1 MSLGLVLRVA
11 PFLFV
16 LIWSSGWIVAKY
28 AAPHADPLTFLSLRY
43 ALAAALIGGFAL
55 IVAAPRPRNSAEAGH
70 MLLSGV
76 LIHALYLGGVWWA
89 IAHGVPAGISALL
102 AAIQPLLAAALSR
115 WLTGEAISPKRWFGV
130 ALGSVGLAVVLEPKL
145 AAIDITR
152 LDGLALPLLVNAF
165 AMVAVTLGTF
175 HQKSMLQNVDL
186 RMLAAWQFI
195 GALIVTLPLALAV
208 EPMRIDPAP
217 ETLLA
222 LAWSVLVL
230 SMVAIGLMLLM
241 IRHGSVARLSALIY
255 LVPPTAAVQAYLM
268 FGETLTILQI
278 VGMGI
283 VAVGVYLAT
292 RD

>member
-1 MSLGLVLRVA
+1 
-11 PFLFV
+11 
-16 LIWSSGWIVAKY
+16 
-28 AAPHADPLTFLSLRY
+28 
-43 ALAAALIGGFAL
+43 
-55 IVAAPRPRNSAEAGH
+55 
-70 MLLSGV
+70 
-76 LIHALYLGGVWWA
+76 
-89 IAHGVPAGISALL
+89 
-102 AAIQPLLAAALSR
+102 
-115 WLTGEAISPKRWFGV
+115 
-130 ALGSVGLAVVLEPKL
+130 
-145 AAIDITR
+145 
-152 LDGLALPLLVNAF
+152 
-165 AMVAVTLGTF
+165 
-175 HQKSMLQNVDL
+175 
-186 RMLAAWQFI
+186 MLAAWQFI